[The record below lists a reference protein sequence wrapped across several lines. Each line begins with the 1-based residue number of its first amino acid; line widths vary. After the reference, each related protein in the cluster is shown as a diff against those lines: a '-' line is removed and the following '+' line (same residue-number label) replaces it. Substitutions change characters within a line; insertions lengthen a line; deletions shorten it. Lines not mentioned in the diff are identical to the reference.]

1 MTVNYIGRFAPFFHF
16 IGYTVV
22 VAKYVLILSC
32 VALIVYPLPT
42 LWRELHAVQYTK
54 TSDVDEIVGFAE
66 IIGKLHDVKDL
77 RDLPESLS
85 VIYDD
90 TLYTDYI
97 RGRILGPK
105 NYVRAV
111 FSAKTARYDN
121 RFSVKM
127 VEEPYPAPIDP
138 KPYLKSIMSDD
149 VYRSWVEELE
159 FLLEGSGCYR
169 GFWRDLRQHVNVV
182 KDWYQQEDNVKK
194 IESFIADEQ
203 YAHSKQGRH
212 FREFFEMF
220 IESDNLREVEL
231 CCKGLDKGA
240 FYCMSGAALPKG
252 GIYDTWKYQYGGEL

>member
-1 MTVNYIGRFAPFFHF
+1 MVIG
-16 IGYTVV
+16 
-22 VAKYVLILSC
+22 KYVLILSC
-32 VALIVYPLPT
+32 VALIAYPVPM
-42 LWRELHAVQYTK
+42 LWKELYAAKYTK
-54 TSDVDEIVGFAE
+54 TSDVDEIVGLVE
-66 IIGKLHDVKDL
+66 IVDNLNNVRDL

-90 TLYTDYI
+90 TLYTDYV
-97 RGRILGPK
+97 RGKIVGP
-105 NYVRAV
+105 NGYVRAV
-111 FSAKTARYDN
+111 FAGKTASYDN
-121 RFSVKM
+121 RFGTKM
-127 VEEPYPAPIDP
+127 LDEPYLAPIDP

-149 VYRSWVEELE
+149 VYSSWVGDLE
-159 FLLEGSGCYR
+159 SLLEGTGCYC

-203 YAHSKQGRH
+203 YAHSKQGQR

-240 FYCMSGAALPKG
+240 FYCMSVAGLPKG
-252 GIYDTWKYQYGGEL
+252 GIYETWKYQYGKEL